1 MSFVTAACGGAA
13 GGSATP
19 PEPCPHNGAAT
30 IEAMTMVAHQR
41 AQCVIPTSI
50 EDCGGGLSPPPRE
63 SDVHAVPAGGGPGT
77 PPPRRGA
84 PRTPPRN
91 VEHHVEL
98 HQPAA
103 PH

>member
-50 EDCGGGLSPPPRE
+50 EDCGGVSAPPPRE
-63 SDVHAVPAGGGPGT
+63 TRVPAEPPRGRAVPR
-77 PPPRRGA
+77 PRRADPAPCPLGA
-84 PRTPPRN
+84 VGNTF
-91 VEHHVEL
+91 ES
-98 HQPAA
+98 PAR
-103 PH
+103 

>member
-50 EDCGGGLSPPPRE
+50 EDCGGVPPPPPPEAHIHTGPPSGALAPPPPSRG
-63 SDVHAVPAGGGPGT
+63 DPPA
-77 PPPRRGA
+77 PPRRA
-84 PRTPPRN
+84 SHN
-91 VEHHVEL
+91 VANHH
-98 HQPAA
+98 
-103 PH
+103 